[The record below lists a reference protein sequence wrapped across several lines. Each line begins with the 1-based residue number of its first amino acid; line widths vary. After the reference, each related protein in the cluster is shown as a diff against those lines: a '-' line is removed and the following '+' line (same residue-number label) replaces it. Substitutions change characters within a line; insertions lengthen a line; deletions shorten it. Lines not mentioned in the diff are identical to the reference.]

1 MRILFASELGSAAE
15 NFHLMKIVA
24 AELRVRQPQCE
35 IILATSLKAKD
46 VDISWA
52 DKGFS
57 TPKFTFRHDAE
68 GDGVIQQL
76 HYLGWT
82 TDELRKIQFNNWRT
96 LLEELEPEQVICC
109 NAPGAV
115 IVATMLG
122 CPCLTLATEP
132 NVDESRSLEL
142 FPELDAWSHDMVGM
156 GIVELT
162 NRPGIAFLSSM
173 ADAPRSSMMLNAS
186 PFEYVPRS
194 TAVGPPLLLVGK
206 LTADWKRVQSHLDTA
221 GMAPDCL
228 GVTELFADD
237 GLARLAGAKPAFV
250 LGSYDFTSTSLALSL
265 GVPYLGMPHTESERR
280 QAAQLEG
287 SKRSYRITSDPVM
300 VDFLLA
306 SMPGFQRDAAARHE
320 TDQGGFCTIEGALDM
335 VI

>member
-1 MRILFASELGSAAE
+1 MRVLFASEMGSAAE

-24 AELRVRQPQCE
+24 AELRARMPQCE

-52 DKGFS
+52 DKGYS

-142 FPELDAWSHDMVGM
+142 FPELNAWAHDMVGM
-156 GIVELT
+156 GVVELT

-173 ADAPRSSMMLNAS
+173 SDTPRSSMMLNAS
-186 PFEYVPRS
+186 PFEYVAKS
-194 TAVGPPLLLVGK
+194 TAIGPPLLIGRLND
-206 LTADWKRVQSHLDTA
+206 DWKAIQQHLQACGLTPERI
-221 GMAPDCL
+221 G
-228 GVTELFADD
+228 TSELFSDD
-237 GLARLAGAKPAFV
+237 TLARLACAKPSFV
-250 LGSYDFTSTSLALSL
+250 LGAYDFASTSLALSL
-265 GVPYLGMPHTESERR
+265 GVPYLGMPQTELERR
-280 QAAQLEG
+280 QAAQLEA

-300 VDFLLA
+300 VDILLG

-320 TDQGGFCTIEGALDM
+320 ADQGGFCSIETALDM